1 MDKSDDASIDIKSL
15 ATCLRDKLENLYP
28 LSKDCCIYRVP
39 SELRN
44 SKGSPD
50 TPQIVSIGPLHHG
63 REELKGMEEHKLRY
77 SKQFLQRTQV
87 NLEDFL
93 IFIKSKEKKLRNCY
107 AETIPLASQDFVE
120 MILLDAIFLI
130 EFLLHISIREFV
142 TSGDRIFGKPWLVI
156 EIRRDIWSIENQIPF
171 FILEDLFELAKTR
184 EPGKCYDELS
194 ISKLV
199 SPFCRDIF
207 ELFSIEESLFEIN
220 FSRAKHFI
228 DLLRLCIEPS
238 DYQLDIEIETIR
250 TPTLPT
256 ITELHRAGVKFEVRS
271 NKHLIDVRFDKIK
284 GTLEIPKSRISNV
297 SSYYFKNLQMFE
309 TLHCETNHVNDYAM
323 LASLLVSSPK
333 DAELLIQNGILENTG
348 SVATS
353 TFCAEIGNQA
363 RVSYNRFYYIDLAR
377 DLNDYCK
384 SPWRKWN
391 ANLKQNYFNSPW
403 ATISIIAAVLLLLFT
418 ITQTVCSIIAL

>member
-1 MDKSDDASIDIKSL
+1 MEADEKKTVMVAIDESEFSRYALRMDKSDDASIDIKSL

-63 REELKGMEEHKLRY
+63 REELK
-77 SKQFLQRTQV
+77 
-87 NLEDFL
+87 
-93 IFIKSKEKKLRNCY
+93 
-107 AETIPLASQDFVE
+107 
-120 MILLDAIFLI
+120 
-130 EFLLHISIREFV
+130 
-142 TSGDRIFGKPWLVI
+142 
-156 EIRRDIWSIENQIPF
+156 
-171 FILEDLFELAKTR
+171 
-184 EPGKCYDELS
+184 
-194 ISKLV
+194 
-199 SPFCRDIF
+199 
-207 ELFSIEESLFEIN
+207 
-220 FSRAKHFI
+220 
-228 DLLRLCIEPS
+228 

-250 TPTLPT
+250 TPTLLT
-256 ITELHRAGVKFEVRS
+256 ITELQRAGVKFEVRS
-271 NKHLIDVRFDKIK
+271 NKHLID
-284 GTLEIPKSRISNV
+284 
-297 SSYYFKNLQMFE
+297 MFE

-403 ATISIIAAVLLLLFT
+403 ATISIIAAVLLLLLT